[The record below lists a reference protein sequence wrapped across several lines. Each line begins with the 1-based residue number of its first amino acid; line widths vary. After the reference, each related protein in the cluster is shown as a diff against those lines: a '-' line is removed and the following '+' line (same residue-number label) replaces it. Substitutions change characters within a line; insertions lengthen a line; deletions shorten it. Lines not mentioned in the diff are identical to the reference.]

1 MTLQVLGT
9 ASYFTS
15 SKNERYKTT
24 HHNTMTVGLIIPCY
38 VNQLYPDA
46 KIVTRQLL
54 QTLGVNI
61 VYPHK
66 QTCCGQSM
74 ANSGFEH
81 LTQACSD
88 HFIEN
93 FSRVDC

>member
-1 MTLQVLGT
+1 
-9 ASYFTS
+9 
-15 SKNERYKTT
+15 
-24 HHNTMTVGLIIPCY
+24 MTVGLIIPCY